1 MINISGIS
9 HQYLSALREIP
20 PEHRGK
26 FKYILCNSPLFFKH
40 DNVWYNV
47 ESFHSTKDTRLNVFG
62 DRFCQYSDNPKKGL
76 VIKLC
81 GKNLVVVAEWESEEW
96 WTFYCSC

>member
-9 HQYLSALREIP
+9 HQYLSALYEIP

-26 FKYILCNSPLFFKH
+26 FEYVMQQDYCGEFLFFKH
-40 DNVWYNV
+40 KNVWYNI
-47 ESFHSTKDTRLNVFG
+47 ESFHSTKDTCLNVFG
-62 DRFCQYSDNPKKGL
+62 TLFCQDLDNPKKGL

-81 GKNLVVVAEWESEEW
+81 VKNLVIVGEWEDTE
-96 WTFYCSC
+96 